1 MKETAQKFYHIA
13 AKFCGFIDSLDKYGD
28 ETRYNKLL
36 ENLLIL
42 YMSGFYLPQVDSV
55 SKNETVDIPC
65 PKVNMKKYDGYW
77 EVFNPYHQEEPIQGS
92 LTDDISGIYQDL
104 QSGIYLYEQKNF
116 QDAIW
121 TWKFGFE
128 IHWGAHLLMRYMLCI
143 PLYTENF
150 TCNKRRSVLFSCG
163 SREFLSGW

>member
-13 AKFCGFIDSLDKYGD
+13 TKFCGFIDSLDKYGD

-65 PKVNMKKYDGYW
+65 PKVNIKKYDGYW

-104 QSGIYLYEQKNF
+104 QSGIYFYERKNF
-116 QDAIW
+116 QEAIW

-128 IHWGAHLLMRYMLCI
+128 IHWGVHAIDAIHALHSLIYRVLYMQ
-143 PLYTENF
+143 
-150 TCNKRRSVLFSCG
+150 
-163 SREFLSGW
+163 